1 VFTEEIAAMATHDN
15 QAWYTTEELA
25 ELLKIDAS
33 SIRRWRTAQPLQGP
47 PFIRV
52 SSRRTIYSSAD
63 VAAWLDQRRINPSAV
78 A

>member
-1 VFTEEIAAMATHDN
+1 MATHET
-15 QAWYTTEELA
+15 QSWYTTEELA

-52 SSRRTIYSSAD
+52 SARRTIYSSAD
-63 VAAWLDQRRINPSAV
+63 VAAWLDQRRIDPSAV